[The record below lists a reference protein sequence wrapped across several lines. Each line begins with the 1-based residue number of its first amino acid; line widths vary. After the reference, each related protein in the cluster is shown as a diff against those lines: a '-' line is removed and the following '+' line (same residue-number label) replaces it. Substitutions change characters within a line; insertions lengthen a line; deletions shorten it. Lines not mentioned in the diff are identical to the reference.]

1 MSSRPEMSLIP
12 LVVAL
17 SVAVVALAATVLHRA
32 RVERQ
37 RSDARVAA
45 LSAALDDPLWET
57 PWAGAGNSGD
67 AHSPLR
73 SVSLTVP
80 EEVHSSRIPA
90 FAVAALVVL
99 SASTLL
105 VVGMNSGR
113 RSARHATAPLSA
125 SSIELVSMRHAL
137 DGETLVVSGLVRNPT
152 ATATPA
158 LSAVVSVLG
167 QDGRIVARGESVL
180 DPAMLAPGKETNFR
194 VSVPRVAEPGRYRLA
209 FVNGSHI
216 VPHVDRRTDLSRAAL
231 ANEARGN

>member
-1 MSSRPEMSLIP
+1 MSLIP

-17 SVAVVALAATVLHRA
+17 SVAVVALAATMLYRA
-32 RVERQ
+32 RVDRR

-45 LSAALDDPLWET
+45 LSVALDDPLWET
-57 PWAGAGNSGD
+57 PWAGAGNPGD

-73 SVSLTVP
+73 TVSLTVP

-105 VVGMNSGR
+105 VVGMNSGGR
-113 RSARHATAPLSA
+113 AARHAAPLSA
-125 SSIELVSMRHAL
+125 SSIELVSMRHTL
-137 DGETLVVSGLVRNPT
+137 DGETLVVSGLVRNPM

-167 QDGRIVARGESVL
+167 QDGRIVARGESAL
-180 DPAMLAPGKETNFR
+180 DPAMLEPGKETNFR
-194 VSVPRVAEPGRYRLA
+194 VSVPRVAEPDRYRVA

-216 VPHVDRRTDLSRAAL
+216 VPHVDRRADLSRAAL
-231 ANEARGN
+231 ASDARGN